1 MSYPIP
7 GNEIERLAT
16 LGDYRILDTEF
27 DSRFDNLVAI
37 AAAHFAAPIALVSLV
52 DADRQWFKARLGLD
66 IRQTPRSIAFCT
78 HAITCPGTVTVI
90 EDATRDARFQNN
102 PLVTGAPHIRFYAGA
117 PIVAE
122 DGAALGTVSVIDT
135 MPRRFGQADVEMLKR
150 LAHNAR
156 SLMELHRRN
165 SLLRE
170 AAHRDPLTGLLNRRG
185 LDIALEQAMGAALAG
200 ETCGLLCLDLDRFKQ
215 VNDTYGHDIG
225 DGLLKETARRLQTS
239 VRQGDQ
245 VARIGGDE
253 FAVLLAHPVNRTVLE
268 LVATRI
274 LRQCAAPVMIHDQSI
289 GLDVSIGAAKAPRD
303 AVLPGD
309 LMRAAD
315 RALYDAKRA
324 GRGQLVITGD
334 RVPAGVLTAAADGDG
349 VQVDGAR
356 SDGAPGAELALAI
369 ERNELFLEWQSSHD
383 LTTNAVIGYEALV
396 RWRHPRFGVVAPNS
410 FVPLAEA
417 CGLSGRLDAWVLFRA
432 CEEAACGP
440 ADVRYS
446 INLSA
451 QWLANGNVL
460 PLVRTALERSGLD
473 PDRLI
478 LEITESTAI
487 GSVESAQAH
496 MRQLRALGI
505 RMALDDFGTGYSSLS
520 YLQQYPFD
528 LLKIDRSFVTGLGSD
543 PRGDR
548 LLEGVIHLARLLG
561 IAVVAEGIETP
572 KHAHRLR
579 LAGCEMGQG
588 YYWARPC
595 AAPWTMVQRRI
606 A

>member
-1 MSYPIP
+1 LVSYPIP

-16 LGDYRILDTEF
+16 LGDYRILDTDF

-37 AAAHFAAPIALVSLV
+37 AAAHFATPIALVSLV
-52 DADRQWFKARLGLD
+52 DADRQWFKAKVGLD
-66 IRQTPRSIAFCT
+66 IRETPRSSAFCT
-78 HAITCPGTVTVI
+78 YAITCPATVTVI
-90 EDATRDARFQNN
+90 EDATRDPRFQHN
-102 PLVTGAPHIRFYAGA
+102 PLVVGAPHIRFYAGA
-117 PIVAE
+117 PILAE

-135 MPRRFGQADVEMLKR
+135 VPRRFEQADRQMLAR
-150 LAHNAR
+150 LADTAR
-156 SLMELHRRN
+156 SLLELHRRD

-170 AAHRDPLTGLLNRRG
+170 AAHHDPLTGLLNRRG

-200 ETCGLLCLDLDRFKQ
+200 ETCGLLWVDLDRFKQ

-225 DGLLKETARRLQTS
+225 DGMLKETARRLQTS

-289 GLDVSIGAAKAPRD
+289 GLNVSIGAAKAPRD

-315 RALYDAKRA
+315 RAVYEAKRA
-324 GRGQLVITGD
+324 GRGQLAITGD
-334 RVPAGVLTAAADGDG
+334 RVPAGLLTAADGDG
-349 VQVDGAR
+349 AQGY
-356 SDGAPGAELALAI
+356 SAPGAELALAI

-496 MRQLRALGI
+496 MRQLRQLGI

-548 LLEGVIHLARLLG
+548 LLEGVINLARLLG
-561 IAVVAEGIETP
+561 IAVVAEGVETP
-572 KHAHRLR
+572 QHALRLR
-579 LAGCEMGQG
+579 LAGCDMGQG

>member
-16 LGDYRILDTEF
+16 LGDYRILDTDF

-37 AAAHFAAPIALVSLV
+37 AAAHFATPIALVSLV
-52 DADRQWFKARLGLD
+52 DADRQWFKAKVGLD
-66 IRQTPRSIAFCT
+66 IRETPRSSAFCT
-78 HAITCPGTVTVI
+78 YAITCPATVTVI
-90 EDATRDARFQNN
+90 EDATRDPRFQHN
-102 PLVTGAPHIRFYAGA
+102 PLVVGAPHIRFYAGA
-117 PIVAE
+117 PILAE

-135 MPRRFGQADVEMLKR
+135 VPRRFEQADRQMLAR
-150 LAHNAR
+150 LADTAR
-156 SLMELHRRN
+156 SLLELHRRD

-170 AAHRDPLTGLLNRRG
+170 AAHHDPLTGLLNRRG

-200 ETCGLLCLDLDRFKQ
+200 ETCGLLWVDLDRFKQ

-225 DGLLKETARRLQTS
+225 DGMLKETARRLQTS

-289 GLDVSIGAAKAPRD
+289 GLNVSIGAAKAPRD

-315 RALYDAKRA
+315 RAVYEAKRA
-324 GRGQLVITGD
+324 GRGQLAITGD
-334 RVPAGVLTAAADGDG
+334 RVPAGLLTAADGDG
-349 VQVDGAR
+349 AQGY
-356 SDGAPGAELALAI
+356 SAPGAELALAI

-496 MRQLRALGI
+496 MRQLRQLGI

-548 LLEGVIHLARLLG
+548 LLEGVINLARLLG
-561 IAVVAEGIETP
+561 IAVVAEGVETP
-572 KHAHRLR
+572 QHALRLR
-579 LAGCEMGQG
+579 LAGCDMGQG